1 MRMSG
6 WGVLVWSATGVSGV
20 MLFLSLVGDAL
31 ERSDLDLR
39 VLEQRERSE
48 QRKREEAAVI
58 TCTASRMPP
67 SG

>member
-1 MRMSG
+1 MSG

-20 MLFLSLVGDAL
+20 MLFLSLVGNAL
-31 ERSDLDLR
+31 ERSELDLR

-48 QRKREEAAVI
+48 QRKRAEVAVI
-58 TCTASRMPP
+58 TCTVSKTPP